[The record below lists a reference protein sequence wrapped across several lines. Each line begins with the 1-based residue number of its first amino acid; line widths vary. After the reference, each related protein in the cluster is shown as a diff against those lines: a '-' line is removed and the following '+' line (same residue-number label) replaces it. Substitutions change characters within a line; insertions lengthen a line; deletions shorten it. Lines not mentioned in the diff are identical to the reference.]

1 MGWNTAVYH
10 AGLTPNERTRVQ
22 KRFMAGKIRVLV
34 ATSAFGMGL
43 NKQDLQA
50 VIHYSLPKSFENYV
64 QVFIIFYSLT
74 LSNLGDCK
82 LGSEEEVLFHW

>member
-10 AGLTPNERTRVQ
+10 AGLSAKERARVQ
-22 KRFMAGKIRVLV
+22 KRFMDGRIRVLV

-50 VIHYSLPKSFENYV
+50 VIHFSMPKSFENYI
-64 QVFIIFYSLT
+64 QVTAVTS
-74 LSNLGDCK
+74 S
-82 LGSEEEVLFHW
+82 